1 MLMLLRADECA
12 DFLELLHE
20 CLAAGIAVK
29 PRILSCTL
37 AHRAVR
43 IDDDHLFKIVAQP
56 HLKVVRIVRRRHLDR
71 ARAKCRIDVR
81 IRKEGN
87 ATLHHGQ
94 DQRLAHEML
103 VTFIVG
109 VHRDT
114 RITEHRLGT
123 RRCNFNVVVRAINP
137 IAQVPEM
144 PLLCLMV
151 DLDVGDRRRAARTP
165 IRDARALIDQPL
177 LIEAHEHLAHRA
189 RAALVHREPLALPVT
204 GGTEH
209 AQLIHDAVA
218 VLLLPVPDAREELL
232 SPKLEAVR
240 ALRAQALL
248 DLCLCRNARMV
259 AARNP
264 NNIFPAHPLIAHED
278 VLQCVVECMP
288 HVELSR
294 HIRRRNHHTVWLTRL
309 VCRIVKKI
317 VFFPVRVPFALKA
330 LRVVCLWNIC
340 TGFLAHL
347 SVPPERNAPVPRGRG
362 RPHIVNAVGSMNCT
376 DKISTKRCILQ
387 GYVRCHALQERITS
401 QIRSTSASSSS
412 G

>member
-1 MLMLLRADECA
+1 
-12 DFLELLHE
+12 
-20 CLAAGIAVK
+20 
-29 PRILSCTL
+29 
-37 AHRAVR
+37 
-43 IDDDHLFKIVAQP
+43 
-56 HLKVVRIVRRRHLDR
+56 
-71 ARAKCRIDVR
+71 
-81 IRKEGN
+81 
-87 ATLHHGQ
+87 
-94 DQRLAHEML
+94 
-103 VTFIVG
+103 
-109 VHRDT
+109 
-114 RITEHRLGT
+114 
-123 RRCNFNVVVRAINP
+123 
-137 IAQVPEM
+137 M

-177 LIEAHEHLAHRA
+177 FIEAHEHLAHRA
-189 RAALVHREPLALPVT
+189 RAALVHREPLARPVA

-218 VLLLPVPDAREELL
+218 VLLLPVPDTREELL
-232 SPKLEAVR
+232 APEFEAVC

-248 DLCLCRNARMV
+248 HLCLCRNARMV

-264 NNIFPAHPLIAHED
+264 DNVLAAHPLIAHENI
-278 VLQCVVECMP
+278 LQRIVERVP
-288 HVELSR
+288 HVELPR

-347 SVPPERNAPVPRGRG
+347 SVPPEKTPPSRGGRG

-412 G
+412 E

>member
-1 MLMLLRADECA
+1 MLLRADECA

-20 CLAAGIAVK
+20 LLAAFIAVK
-29 PRILSCTL
+29 PSVFARAL

-103 VTFIVG
+103 VTFIIG

-114 RITEHRLGT
+114 RIAEHRLGT
-123 RRCNFNVVVRAINP
+123 RRRNLNVVVRP
-137 IAQVPEM
+137 LDLVAQMPEM

-177 LIEAHEHLAHRA
+177 FIEAHEHLAHRA
-189 RAALVHREPLALPVT
+189 RAPLVHREPLTRPVA

-218 VLLLPVPDAREELL
+218 VLLLPIPDTFEEFLA
-232 SPKLEAVR
+232 PEFEAVC
-240 ALRAQALL
+240 ALRAQTFLH
-248 DLCLCRNARMV
+248 LCLCRNARMI

-264 NNIFPAHPLIAHED
+264 DNVLAAHPLIAHED

-347 SVPPERNAPVPRGRG
+347 SVLPKETPPSRGDEGVRTS
-362 RPHIVNAVGSMNCT
+362 SM
-376 DKISTKRCILQ
+376 LL
-387 GYVRCHALQERITS
+387 AL
-401 QIRSTSASSSS
+401 
-412 G
+412 